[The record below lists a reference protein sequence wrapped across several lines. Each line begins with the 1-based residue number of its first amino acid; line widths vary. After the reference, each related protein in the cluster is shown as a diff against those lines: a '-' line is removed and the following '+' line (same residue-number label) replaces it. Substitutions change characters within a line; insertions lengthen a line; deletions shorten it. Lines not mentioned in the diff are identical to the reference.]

1 MENNTTPI
9 ESLLQRAEDYGK
21 TTLTLLKL
29 SAVDKSADVFSSLVI
44 KLVLLLVVVLF
55 LLMLSIGVSLW
66 LGELLGKLY
75 YGFFIVTGSYLL
87 IGLLVNIFK
96 ATLIGAPVRK
106 AVITEILKKDDDDEE
121 ETR

>member
-9 ESLLQRAEDYGK
+9 ESLFQRAEDYGK

-29 SAVDKSADVFSSLVI
+29 NAVDKSADILSSLVQ
-44 KLVLLLVVVLF
+44 KLVLLSVVVLF
-55 LLMLSIGVSLW
+55 LFTLSIGISLW
-66 LGELLGKLY
+66 IGELLGKSY

-87 IGLLVNIFK
+87 IGLLIHIFK
-96 ATLIGAPVRK
+96 ADFIGHPVRN
-106 AVITEILKKDDDDEE
+106 AVITELLKKDDHER